1 MSLTGLV
8 LAVLI
13 GVTLGLLGGGGSILT
28 VPVFVY
34 LLGYAA
40 KPAIATSLAVVGAT
54 SLFAAIHHARINNI
68 DARAALW
75 FAPCAMLGTFVGTK
89 FATMLDG
96 TTQLL
101 IFAAV
106 MLTSALLMLRD
117 QNTSEQL
124 SSEPILSEQSSL
136 KPFWTLAVTGL
147 GVGLM
152 TGLVGVGG
160 GFLIVPALV
169 LFAGL
174 PMKRAV
180 GTSLVV
186 IALNS
191 LIGLFGSVQTI
202 RLDWPL
208 IAAFVMVATAGSLI
222 GARLVQMISA
232 AVLRRSFGV
241 FLLCISAFI
250 FFQNRATFN
259 LEMPSRAASQTHTH

>member
-1 MSLTGLV
+1 MSLIGLV
-8 LAVLI
+8 LARLI

-28 VPVFVY
+28 VPIFVY
-34 LLGYAA
+34 VLGYAA

-54 SLFAAIHHARINNI
+54 SLLAAINHARAKNI
-68 DARAALW
+68 DAQAAVW
-75 FAPCAMLGTFVGTK
+75 FAPSAMLGTFIGTK
-89 FATMLDG
+89 LAMMLGG

-117 QNTSEQL
+117 QNTSEKF
-124 SSEPILSEQSSL
+124 SSEQTSL
-136 KPFWTLAVTGL
+136 KPLWTLAVTGL
-147 GVGLM
+147 GVGLL

-169 LFAGL
+169 LLAGL

-180 GTSLVV
+180 GTSLAL

-191 LIGLFGSVQTI
+191 FIGFFGYVQTVS
-202 RLDWPL
+202 LDWPL

-222 GARLVQMISA
+222 GARLVQVISA
-232 AVLRRSFGV
+232 AVLRRSFGI
-241 FLLCISAFI
+241 FLLCMSAFI
-250 FFQNRATFN
+250 FYQNRATFGFDM
-259 LEMPSRAASQTHTH
+259 LVKAAAQIATH